1 MNGYYWL
8 FGKQK
13 QGVTVRD
20 HGLPA
25 EALAKEVPR
34 DPVRVNARPPI
45 PHISEAPASANG
57 LRSPLVRQTCA
68 VIG

>member
-8 FGKQK
+8 FGKEK
-13 QGVTVRD
+13 QGARVEGSR
-20 HGLPA
+20 
-25 EALAKEVPR
+25 PR
-34 DPVRVNARPPI
+34 DPARALQGTASY
-45 PHISEAPASANG
+45 ISEAPASANG